1 LPLIADGGR
10 ILNVSSGLAQM
21 TIPGSGIYG
30 ALKAGL
36 ETLTRYM
43 AKELGARKITANTIA
58 PGAIETDFSGG
69 LVRDNPDA
77 TIQK

>member
-10 ILNVSSGLAQM
+10 ILNVSSGLART
-21 TIPGSGIYG
+21 TIPGSGVYG

-43 AKELGARKITANTIA
+43 AKELVRARSPRTSSHRA
-58 PGAIETDFSGG
+58 PSRRISAAD
-69 LVRDNPDA
+69 
-77 TIQK
+77 